1 MFVEARNVESGQPLQ
16 QESTCNETQH
26 VKGLPVD
33 PLHVVPRHRSARSAA
48 TSENTVKSCR
58 PDQKPTAPGGG
69 PSTTPEGPIASR

>member
-48 TSENTVKSCR
+48 TSENTVRVANPTKTDPAAGR
-58 PDQKPTAPGGG
+58 PRHPKAV
-69 PSTTPEGPIASR
+69 PIASR